1 MLSTP
6 ICITRV
12 TMETNGIGREKEEHQ
27 GKRGSVPPDTVLV
40 DEKIR
45 MEEKADS
52 KDVLLPLAEG
62 NKLYECEP
70 VYFVVTGMSLQVNV
84 DLSPQSS

>member
-6 ICITRV
+6 ICITCV

-27 GKRGSVPPDTVLV
+27 EKGSVPPDTVLV

-52 KDVLLPLAEG
+52 KDILLPLAEG
-62 NKLYECEP
+62 NKL
-70 VYFVVTGMSLQVNV
+70 
-84 DLSPQSS
+84 